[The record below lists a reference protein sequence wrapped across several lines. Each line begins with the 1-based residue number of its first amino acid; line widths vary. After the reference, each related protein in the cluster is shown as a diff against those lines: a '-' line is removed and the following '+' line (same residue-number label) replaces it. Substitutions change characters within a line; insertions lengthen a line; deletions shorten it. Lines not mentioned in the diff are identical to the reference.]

1 MIGTRHIRITLWSMV
16 GLFLS
21 AGAYFSL
28 AQLTDR
34 SDFVALMGYSTLAFL
49 GYYCL
54 LRQSLPFIVLVVLG
68 IGFRFFFW
76 NSTPIL
82 SQDFYRF
89 LWDGQLQILGM
100 NPYANRPNALIGEL
114 NFPLFQMLFE
124 GMGELSQQHYSN
136 YPPASQWLFW
146 ASALWGGSS
155 LMSQL
160 AVLRSF
166 LMLGDLVALLG
177 LRKILRHY
185 RQPQNLVFLYFLN
198 PLLLL
203 EGVGSLHGEGI
214 MMAAVAWG
222 IWFYLQKNWT
232 MSGGLFALAVALKL
246 LPLLWL
252 PLLLRPMLWKQRALL
267 LGSGVFFSLLF
278 WLPYITIEEMN
289 HFLDSVGLWFS
300 DFEFNASLYYL
311 IREVGYLYKGYNI
324 IHTIGKITPWFLVG
338 MVILFT
344 IWPKLNASD
353 NLWRRA
359 MGLLAI
365 YLATATTVH
374 PWYLIQLVF
383 LSVLTPY
390 RYALVWS
397 LTVLLSYVAYR
408 TESVVEPPWLVWVEY
423 LPVSALLL
431 AETLFNKR
439 FTASSID

>member
-1 MIGTRHIRITLWSMV
+1 
-16 GLFLS
+16 
-21 AGAYFSL
+21 
-28 AQLTDR
+28 
-34 SDFVALMGYSTLAFL
+34 
-49 GYYCL
+49 
-54 LRQSLPFIVLVVLG
+54 
-68 IGFRFFFW
+68 
-76 NSTPIL
+76 
-82 SQDFYRF
+82 
-89 LWDGQLQILGM
+89 
-100 NPYANRPNALIGEL
+100 
-114 NFPLFQMLFE
+114 
-124 GMGELSQQHYSN
+124 
-136 YPPASQWLFW
+136 
-146 ASALWGGSS
+146 
-155 LMSQL
+155 
-160 AVLRSF
+160 
-166 LMLGDLVALLG
+166 
-177 LRKILRHY
+177 
-185 RQPQNLVFLYFLN
+185 
-198 PLLLL
+198 
-203 EGVGSLHGEGI
+203 
-214 MMAAVAWG
+214 
-222 IWFYLQKNWT
+222 

-267 LGSGVFFSLLF
+267 LGYGVFFSLLF

-344 IWPKLNASD
+344 LWPKLNASD

-423 LPVSALLL
+423 LPVCALLL